1 MSRLKGDGT
10 TTCDPTPSFW
20 VDREQGVVGVYF
32 ATCLDMDANTG
43 DLRWDFD
50 LFQNLVTA
58 AVID

>member
-1 MSRLKGDGT
+1 M
-10 TTCDPTPSFW
+10 DP
-20 VDREQGVVGVYF
+20 EQDVVGVYF